1 VLPVIKND
9 AYGHGLL
16 EVAKALA
23 QEKVYGFGLSEPYEA
38 YLLRKAGLIHPILL
52 LSGFEK
58 DWLPEMYNL
67 RITPVVTSV
76 ESMEWLANFS
86 YKRAIKWDFHLKVDT
101 GMHRFGVIKEELPKI
116 INILKTNPQLNMSG
130 IMTHLSCAEKSED
143 PLTISQI
150 NTFFEV
156 VEFLK
161 TQRFNFKFI
170 HLANSAGIIFLKKRG
185 NLVRPGISLFG
196 SYPNFKAR
204 SYIKLYPVMTVKSR
218 VIELKKLK
226 PGLTAGYGP
235 TFKASKECVLGIVP
249 VGYGDGYPRILSN
262 KGFAWIK
269 GKRVP
274 VVGTVSMK
282 CLYLDLTRVKGIEP
296 GEEVILLGGP
306 HEEVPADEL
315 ASLADTIS
323 YELFCNLGKT
333 IPKHYKE

>member
-1 VLPVIKND
+1 M
-9 AYGHGLL
+9 
-16 EVAKALA
+16 AK
-23 QEKVYGFGLSEPYEA
+23 ERVYGFGLSEPYEA
-38 YLLRKAGLIHPILL
+38 YLLRKAGFIHPILL

-76 ESMEWLANFS
+76 KTMEWLANFS
-86 YKRAIKWDFHLKVDT
+86 YTRAIKWDFHLKIDT
-101 GMHRFGVIKEELPKI
+101 GMHRFGVIKEEVSQI
-116 INILKTNPQLNMSG
+116 INILKNNPQLNMVG
-130 IMTHLSCAEKSED
+130 IMTHLSCAEKPED
-143 PLTISQI
+143 PLTVSQV
-150 NTFFEV
+150 NNFFEAIKFFKK
-156 VEFLK
+156 EGFS
-161 TQRFNFKFI
+161 FKFV
-170 HLANSAGIIFLKKRG
+170 HLANSAGIIFLKERG

-196 SYPNFKAR
+196 SYPGFKAR
-204 SYIKLYPVMTVKSR
+204 SYVKLYPVMTVKSR
-218 VIELKKLK
+218 VVELKKLK

-235 TFKASKECVLGIVP
+235 TFKASKNCILGIVP

-262 KGFAWIK
+262 KGFAWVK

-282 CLYLDLTRVKGIEP
+282 CLYLDLTEIEGVEV

-323 YELFCNLGKT
+323 YELFCNLGRAIT
-333 IPKHYKE
+333 KHYKE